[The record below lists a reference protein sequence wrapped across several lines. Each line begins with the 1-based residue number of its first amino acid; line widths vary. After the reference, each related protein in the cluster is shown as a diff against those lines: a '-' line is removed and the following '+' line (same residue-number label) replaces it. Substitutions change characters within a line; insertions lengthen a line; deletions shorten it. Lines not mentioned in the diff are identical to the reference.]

1 MTQISKSRGVALV
14 ISLLMLVAITLLA
27 ISAIRNTTVQ
37 EKMAANLGDRE
48 VAKLV
53 AEATLA
59 YASTQLD
66 KTNGATWYTE
76 TLPVPADGTA
86 DHWND
91 PTIWVNAGKYPLTIN
106 SVSHTGEFIVEN
118 LGLWTSRQ
126 DPSCKQKENPLC
138 ERQTVRI
145 TARNQPKD
153 GRSNVMIQVVW
164 RQ

>member
-1 MTQISKSRGVALV
+1 MTRISKSSGVALV

-27 ISAIRNTTVQ
+27 VSAIRNTTMQ

-59 YASTQLD
+59 YASTQIAVA
-66 KTNGATWYTE
+66 NGQSWYTDA
-76 TLPVPADGTA
+76 LPVPLDGTA
-86 DHWND
+86 DQWND
-91 PTIWVNAGKYPLTIN
+91 PAVWSKAGSRVVTIN
-106 SVSHTGEFIVEN
+106 NVNHTGEFIVEN

-126 DPSCKQKENPLC
+126 DPGCKQKENPLC

-145 TARNQPKD
+145 TARSKPKD
-153 GRSNVMIQVVW
+153 GRANAMVQVVW

>member
-1 MTQISKSRGVALV
+1 MRNLHQNRGVALV

-27 ISAIRNTTVQ
+27 VSAIRGTTVQ

-59 YASTQLD
+59 HASTQLAVA
-66 KTNGATWYTE
+66 NGMSWYTAA
-76 TLPVPADGTA
+76 LPVPANGTP
-86 DHWND
+86 DQWNN
-91 PTIWVNAGKYPLTIN
+91 PAFWANAGTRTVTIN
-106 SVSHTGEFIVEN
+106 SVNYTGQFIVEN

-126 DPSCKQKENPLC
+126 DPGCKQKENPLC
-138 ERQTVRI
+138 ERQTFRI
-145 TARNQPKD
+145 TARNQPQD
-153 GRSNVMIQVVW
+153 GRSSVMLQVVW